1 MRIIYEDS
9 EYREEREKLEN
20 AQAEKEF
27 TDVSSMSDEYKRTL
41 EEENAPDK
49 PKRPAPTLRPEAQQ
63 PQAEAPA
70 QQIPAQQPVPPQGYM
85 GQPVYYPYPQGYPA
99 QYVQYP
105 QGYVYPAPYGAPPQQ
120 QNQGYQYPQMQGYP
134 VQTAV
139 PQPTAPQTAA
149 PQPTNE
155 TGTRVIYQSPDFDNG
170 EAAPK
175 ATPQIKPQPIFT
187 GTTHDAAVQPRP
199 VNPVPSGSFEVDDME
214 MSMFEL
220 NAMSHKYQSKSK
232 AYTKPSQ
239 SSSFE
244 VEDCEEEI
252 SFPEE
257 KPAPVKEKKEEAN
270 VKSAKSKSKGKSKG
284 KSKKKKRNEA
294 IRRTVLAVSIV
305 AIIVSGGFLVNEY
318 RLSQMNSDL
327 NDETNDLIIDVDDI
341 YSDYQD
347 AIILDETEGDDTAH
361 ELTEEEKQA
370 AIAKKWEEIKKK
382 YPNVEFPEGLKLEY
396 ANLYGENQDFV
407 GFLKAD
413 GIGMSLPIVQT
424 TNDDYYLKKDFHRRN
439 TKYGTPFVTHLNT
452 ISEEKYGLDTNTVI
466 FGHHMNDGSVFGI
479 LDEYKTIEGF
489 KAAPVITFNTLYND
503 YQWKVIAAFVTNAEA
518 SDDNGYVFKYYF
530 TDLST
535 EERFSAYLNSLSER
549 SLYNTGVDVLP
560 TDKILTLSTC
570 SHEFDNARFVVVA
583 RMVRNGEV
591 PEVDVSRATVNSNP
605 RYPQAYYDKKKQDNP
620 YKDAYRWEVG

>member
-1 MRIIYEDS
+1 MRIIYEDGD
-9 EYREEREKLEN
+9 YREEREKLER

-27 TDVSSMSDEYKRTL
+27 TDVSSMSDEYKRNL
-41 EEENAPDK
+41 EEENAPDR
-49 PKRPAPTLRPEAQQ
+49 PRRPAATLRPEAQQ
-63 PQAEAPA
+63 PQAEVQP
-70 QQIPAQQPVPPQGYM
+70 QPTVPQQPAPVQGYA
-85 GQPVYYPYPQGYPA
+85 GQPVYYAYPQGYPV

-105 QGYVYPAPYGAPPQQ
+105 QGYAYPV

-134 VQTAV
+134 A
-139 PQPTAPQTAA
+139 QPPVTQQPA
-149 PQPTNE
+149 PQPVNE
-155 TGTRVIYQSPDFDNG
+155 SGTRVIYQSPDFDTN
-170 EAAPK
+170 EAESKAAPQ
-175 ATPQIKPQPIFT
+175 PMSQPIFT
-187 GTTHDAAVQPRP
+187 GTIQDASVQPRA
-199 VNPVPSGSFEVDDME
+199 VASVPSGSFEVDDVE

-220 NAMSHKYQSKSK
+220 NAMAHKYQSKSK
-232 AYTKPSQ
+232 SYTKTVQ
-239 SSSFE
+239 SGGSFK

-257 KPAPVKEKKEEAN
+257 KSAPVGEKKAE
-270 VKSAKSKSKGKSKG
+270 KTAKPSGKKN
-284 KSKKKKRNEA
+284 KSKKKKKKEL
-294 IRRTVLAVSIV
+294 IRRTVLAISLV
-305 AIIVSGGFLVNEY
+305 AIVVSCGFLVNEY
-318 RLSQMNSDL
+318 RLSQMNADL
-327 NDETNDLIIDVDDI
+327 NEETNELIIDVDDI
-341 YSDYQD
+341 YSDYQG
-347 AIILDETEGDDTAH
+347 AVAPDESTDDGVSH

-370 AIAKKWEEIKKK
+370 AIDKKWSEIKKK
-382 YPNVEFPEGLKLEY
+382 YPDVAFPEGLQLEY
-396 ANLYGENQDFV
+396 AKLYGENQDFV

-413 GIGMSLPIVQT
+413 GIDMSLPIVQT

-489 KAAPVITFNTLYND
+489 KAAPVITFDTLYND

-535 EERFSAYLNSLSER
+535 EERFSAYLNALSER

-570 SHEFDNARFVVVA
+570 SHEFENARFVVVA
-583 RMVRNGEV
+583 RMVRNGELA
-591 PEVDVSRATVNSNP
+591 EVDVSRATVNSNP

-620 YKDAYRWEVG
+620 YKDSYRWEVG